1 MLMRKA
7 DEGKMENVKTET
19 KSRSPLRILTPK
31 KRAARDGLSGSP
43 FKLKRLQEEEEAS
56 PGLEVIEVIEPL
68 EGLGDEIEN
77 EPSPSASV
85 RRTPPRMNLRSR
97 VNQSFASPE
106 LLLRRKHKT
115 DILRHTKSMTLGR
128 LGRQKKEN
136 PSAIF
141 R

>member
-1 MLMRKA
+1 MFQPMRKPDLIKLRRESLGRIMLMRKA

-56 PGLEVIEVIEPL
+56 PGPEVIEVIEPL
-68 EGLGDEIEN
+68 EGLGEEIEN

-97 VNQSFASPE
+97 ANQSFASPE

-115 DILRHTKSMTLGR
+115 DIL
-128 LGRQKKEN
+128 
-136 PSAIF
+136 
-141 R
+141 